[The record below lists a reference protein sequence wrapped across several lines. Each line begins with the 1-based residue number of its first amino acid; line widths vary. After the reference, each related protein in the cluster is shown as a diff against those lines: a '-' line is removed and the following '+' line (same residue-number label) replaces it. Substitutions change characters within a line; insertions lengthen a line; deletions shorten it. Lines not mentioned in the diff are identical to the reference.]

1 MDQKTWLWRRK
12 SSEKT
17 ILANLEEARSVSSDK
32 EVDLENSLKILNE
45 KLASVVDECSAKDE
59 LVEDYKREAEVAV
72 AEKQKGEEEIGRVK
86 EELDEVQQQR
96 AAANERLG
104 HLNLTLKECME
115 QLSLVR
121 QEQEQRMHDAVMKTS
136 REFEKSHKKL
146 EEKLSETS
154 KRLASLTAENSY
166 LSKALVVKEKLIEN
180 LNNAKIQT
188 EAEFE
193 TLMTRLDSVEKEN
206 AFLRYEFRSLEK
218 ELDLRNEEME
228 CSHRSAE
235 ASNKQYLEN
244 VKKIKKLEAECQRL
258 RALTRK
264 RLPGPSTLPNMQRD
278 IETQGRNQMNTRRKA
293 ICGGS
298 VVQDSDVYC
307 PDNMSKQLGFLI
319 DQVQD
324 LQKENN
330 IFKEFLA
337 KKEEEIFYLRKLKN
351 SASEEKFDHAAAPD
365 ELSSTSGCG
374 MDDPNE
380 INSGA
385 LVFVS
390 GKEDDK
396 FKDSKTKPECQM
408 IGASEM
414 SLMDDFV
421 EMEKLAIVAVDSPLG
436 ASPENQMSSTT
447 KALVLVGHELKAK
460 ALGLKKS
467 DDWLQTVTNMILEQH
482 NVSRRSI
489 DELLEDVRMS
499 LRSSIHPEAA
509 SKPLPIS
516 GYITWKSPT
525 LIQESSTEFLQP
537 DMNKSIIKLIEL
549 IDAFDHNTL
558 PCEKSSKVA
567 DYEVHAFRWKKSD
580 LTAVSQEFIDS
591 CNKLLDGKISF
602 EKFTGDLTYSL
613 GWIINTCISF
623 QDHSGVREEFSKHLG
638 GDGPG
643 TALELESVQ
652 NLMLEMEKMHSICQV
667 EIKGLKN
674 ELSFIKSSDEV
685 LDVSLLSGRQNNE
698 ALMHKLLQSQQ
709 SMASLQSEMEILKE
723 SKIMTEDQLENLKA
737 INEDLDT
744 QLSVTKAKQ
753 NEVLQKLS
761 SAEVELDNKSHC
773 CEELEGTC
781 LELQLQLESVANNR
795 YSENHDDQ
803 GGLLQTG
810 MEITKASAKLAE
822 CEDTILK
829 LGKQLKALGSAK
841 ELSVVGKVA
850 DSRKQKFKQRSSLR
864 DQMIYE
870 DNGDVN
876 SQESPKTKEI
886 ISTTEASVPSVYN
899 AISFPDGQV
908 ATPTAYLGIKDET
921 RNVKSGALVIVP
933 TKKRGGIG
941 FLRKLLLRRKKASS
955 KNTTIYF
962 GK

>member
-17 ILANLEEARSVSSDK
+17 ILTNSEEVRSVSSEK
-32 EVDLENSLKILNE
+32 ETDLENSLKILNE
-45 KLASVVDECSAKDE
+45 KLACVVDECSAKDE
-59 LVEDYKREAEVAV
+59 LVEDYRREAEAAA
-72 AEKQKGEEEIGRVK
+72 AEKQKGEEEICR
-86 EELDEVQQQR
+86 LREVLAEVEQQR
-96 AAANERLG
+96 DAANERLG
-104 HLNLTLKECME
+104 HLNSTLKECME
-115 QLSLVR
+115 QLSVVR

-136 REFEKSHKKL
+136 VEFEKSHKKL

-154 KRLASLTAENSY
+154 KRVASLTAENSY

-218 ELDLRNEEME
+218 ELHLRNEEME
-228 CSHRSAE
+228 HSRRSAE
-235 ASNKQYLEN
+235 ASNKQYLDN
-244 VKKIKKLEAECQRL
+244 VKKIKKLETECQRL

-264 RLPGPSTLPNMQRD
+264 RLPAPSTLANMQRD
-278 IETQGRNQMNTRRKA
+278 IEAQGRNN
-293 ICGGS
+293 
-298 VVQDSDVYC
+298 
-307 PDNMSKQLGFLI
+307 KQLGFLI

-351 SASEEKFDHAAAPD
+351 VASEERFDDHSAAAPD

-374 MDDPNE
+374 TDDPNE

-385 LVFVS
+385 FVLV
-390 GKEDDK
+390 
-396 FKDSKTKPECQM
+396 SKTKPECQM

-421 EMEKLAIVAVDSPLG
+421 EMEQLAIVAVDSPLG
-436 ASPENQMSSTT
+436 ASPENQ
-447 KALVLVGHELKAK
+447 KALALVGRDNSSDTGHE
-460 ALGLKKS
+460 LKKS

-489 DELLEDVRMS
+489 DELLEDVKMC
-499 LRSSIHPEAA
+499 LHPETA

-525 LIQESSTEFLQP
+525 SSEFLQP
-537 DMNKSIIKLIEL
+537 DMNKSIIKLMEL
-549 IDAFDHNTL
+549 IGTFD
-558 PCEKSSKVA
+558 SSPA
-567 DYEVHAFRWKKSD
+567 EDSDFLVHAFRWKKSD
-580 LTAVSQEFIDS
+580 LTVVLQEFIDS
-591 CNKLLDGKISF
+591 CNKLLEGKINF
-602 EKFTGDLTYSL
+602 EKFIGDLTYIL
-613 GWIINTCISF
+613 GWIINSCISF
-623 QDHSGVREEFSKHLG
+623 QDHFGVREEFSKHLG

-652 NLMLEMEKMHSICQV
+652 NLMIEMEKMHSICQV
-667 EIKGLKN
+667 EIKGLKD
-674 ELSFIKSSDEV
+674 ELNFTKSSDKT
-685 LDVSLLSGRQNNE
+685 LDGSPVSGRQCNE
-698 ALMHKLLQSQQ
+698 VLMHKLLQSQQ
-709 SMASLQSEMEILKE
+709 SIASLQNEMEILKE
-723 SKIMTEDQLENLKA
+723 SKRMSEDQLENVEA
-737 INEDLDT
+737 IKEDIDT
-744 QLSVTKAKQ
+744 QFSVTKAKL

-781 LELQLQLESVANNR
+781 LELQLQLESIANNR
-795 YSENHDDQ
+795 YSQNHDDQ

-841 ELSVVGKVA
+841 ELSVVGNTKH
-850 DSRKQKFKQRSSLR
+850 KLKQRSSLR

-886 ISTTEASVPSVYN
+886 ISTTEASVFPASNYS
-899 AISFPDGQV
+899 AISFPDGQL

-933 TKKRGGIG
+933 AKKRGGIG

>member
-17 ILANLEEARSVSSDK
+17 ILANSEEVRSVCSEK

-45 KLASVVDECSAKDE
+45 KLACVVDECSAKDE
-59 LVEDYKREAEVAV
+59 LVEDYRREAEAAA
-72 AEKQKGEEEIGRVK
+72 AEKQKREEEVCRLR
-86 EELDEVQQQR
+86 EELAEVEQQR
-96 AAANERLG
+96 GAANERLG
-104 HLNLTLKECME
+104 HLNSTLKDCME
-115 QLSLVR
+115 QLSVVR

-146 EEKLSETS
+146 EEKLLEAS
-154 KRLASLTAENSY
+154 KRVASLTAENSY

-206 AFLRYEFRSLEK
+206 AFLRYEFRSVEK
-218 ELDLRNEEME
+218 ELRLRNEEME
-228 CSHRSAE
+228 HSHRSAE
-235 ASNKQYLEN
+235 ASNKQYLDN

-264 RLPGPSTLPNMQRD
+264 RMPAPSTLANMQRD
-278 IETQGRNQMNTRRKA
+278 IEAQGRNN
-293 ICGGS
+293 
-298 VVQDSDVYC
+298 
-307 PDNMSKQLGFLI
+307 KQLGFLI

-337 KKEEEIFYLRKLKN
+337 KKEEEIFYLRRLKN
-351 SASEEKFDHAAAPD
+351 VASDERFDDHTAATD
-365 ELSSTSGCG
+365 ELSSISGCG
-374 MDDPNE
+374 TDDPNE

-385 LVFVS
+385 LVLV
-390 GKEDDK
+390 
-396 FKDSKTKPECQM
+396 SKTKPECQM

-436 ASPENQMSSTT
+436 ASPENQ
-447 KALVLVGHELKAK
+447 KALVVVGRDSSSDTGHELEAK

-467 DDWLQTVTNMILEQH
+467 DDWLQTVTSMILEQH
-482 NVSRRSI
+482 NISRRSI
-489 DELLEDVRMS
+489 DELLEDVRMC
-499 LRSSIHPEAA
+499 IHPEAA
-509 SKPLPIS
+509 SKPLPVS

-525 LIQESSTEFLQP
+525 SSELLQP
-537 DMNKSIIKLIEL
+537 DLNKSIIKLIEL
-549 IDAFDHNTL
+549 IGSFD
-558 PCEKSSKVA
+558 SSPA
-567 DYEVHAFRWKKSD
+567 EDSNFLVHAFRWKKSD
-580 LTAVSQEFIDS
+580 LTAVLQEFIDS
-591 CNKLLDGKISF
+591 CNKLLDGKINF
-602 EKFTGDLTYSL
+602 EKFIGDLTYTL
-613 GWIINTCISF
+613 GWIINSCISF
-623 QDHSGVREEFSKHLG
+623 QDHLGVREEFSKHLG

-667 EIKGLKN
+667 EIKGLKS
-674 ELSFIKSSDEV
+674 ELSFTKSSDRA
-685 LDVSLLSGRQNNE
+685 LGASLVSGRQCNE
-698 ALMHKLLQSQQ
+698 ALMHRLLQSQQ
-709 SMASLQSEMEILKE
+709 SIASLQNEMEVLKE
-723 SKIMTEDQLENLKA
+723 SKRMSEDQLENLKA
-737 INEDLDT
+737 INEDIDT
-744 QLSVTKAKQ
+744 EFSVTKAKL

-761 SAEVELDNKSHC
+761 SAEVELDDKSHC

-781 LELQLQLESVANNR
+781 LELQLQLQSIANNQH
-795 YSENHDDQ
+795 SENHNNQ

-810 MEITKASAKLAE
+810 MEISKASAKLAE

-841 ELSVVGKVA
+841 ELSVVGN
-850 DSRKQKFKQRSSLR
+850 RKHKFKQRSSLR

-870 DNGDVN
+870 DNGDAN

-886 ISTTEASVPSVYN
+886 ISTTEASVPSVFPSSNYS
-899 AISFPDGQV
+899 AISFPDGQL

-921 RNVKSGALVIVP
+921 RNVKAGALVIVP
-933 TKKRGGIG
+933 AKKRGGVG
-941 FLRKLLLRRKKASS
+941 FLRKLLLRRKKAST